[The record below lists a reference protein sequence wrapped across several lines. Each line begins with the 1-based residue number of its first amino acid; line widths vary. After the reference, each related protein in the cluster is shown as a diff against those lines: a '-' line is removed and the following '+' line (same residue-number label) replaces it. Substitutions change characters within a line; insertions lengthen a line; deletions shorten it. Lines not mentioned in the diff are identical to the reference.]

1 VNSALD
7 SNVVTAFVAGS
18 FVLASTA
25 IPFYFKNRRSMRKV
39 SAEEFIEGFMK
50 RQEQEIAQKNELIK
64 EMEQTCRKHESTIKD
79 LEVSMYKKD
88 AVINQ
93 LKALTKELRNE
104 IKKAKEHS
112 SKLKVQLEQ
121 MKDDYKSMTGKKLK

>member
-1 VNSALD
+1 MVVD
-7 SNVVTAFVAGS
+7 STVIAAFVAGS

-39 SAEEFIEGFMK
+39 SAEEFIENFMK
-50 RQEQEIAQKNELIK
+50 RQEQEIAQKNDLIK
-64 EMEQTCRKHESTIKD
+64 EMEGTCRKHEDTIKN

-88 AVINQ
+88 AIINQ
-93 LKALTKELRNE
+93 LKSLAKELRSE

-112 SKLKVQLEQ
+112 DKLRVQLEQ
-121 MKDDYKSMTGKKLK
+121 MKNDYKTMTGKKI

>member
-1 VNSALD
+1 MFD
-7 SNVVTAFVAGS
+7 STVVAAFVAGS

-50 RQEQEIAQKNELIK
+50 RQEQEISQKNELIR
-64 EMEQTCRKHESTIKD
+64 EMEGTCRKHDETIKH
-79 LEVSMYKKD
+79 LEASMYKKD

-93 LKALTKELRNE
+93 LKSLAKELRSE
-104 IKKAKEHS
+104 VKKAKQHS
-112 SKLKVQLEQ
+112 DKLRVQLEQ
-121 MKDDYKSMTGKKLK
+121 MKEDYNTMTGKKLK

>member
-1 VNSALD
+1 MFD
-7 SNVVTAFVAGS
+7 STIIAAFVAGS

-50 RQEQEIAQKNELIK
+50 RQEQEISQKNEIIR
-64 EMEQTCRKHESTIKD
+64 EMEHTCKKHEETIKH
-79 LEVSMYKKD
+79 LEASMYKKD

-93 LKALTKELRNE
+93 LKALAKELRSE
-104 IKKAKEHS
+104 IKKAKEHTNE
-112 SKLKVQLEQ
+112 LRVQLEQ
-121 MKDDYKSMTGKKLK
+121 MKDDYKNMTGKRIK

>member
-1 VNSALD
+1 MVD
-7 SNVVTAFVAGS
+7 STVIAAFVAGS

-50 RQEQEIAQKNELIK
+50 RQEQEISQKNEMIR
-64 EMEQTCRKHESTIKD
+64 EMEATCKKHEDTIKN
-79 LEVSMYKKD
+79 LEVSMFKKD

-93 LKALTKELRNE
+93 LKSLARELRGE
-104 IKKAKEHS
+104 IKRAKEHS
-112 SKLKVQLEQ
+112 NKLKTQLEQ
-121 MKDDYKSMTGKKLK
+121 MKDDYKTMTGKRIK